1 MVDKQE
7 EKEGEGKEGGG
18 ENLNGK
24 EDQPELK
31 QDLENTQS
39 PFYLTA

>member
-1 MVDKQE
+1 MVDKTE
-7 EKEGEGKEGGG
+7 EKKGEGG
-18 ENLNGK
+18 EDKDGK

-31 QDLENTQS
+31 KDLENTQS